1 MTQTQLMSWEQI
13 KPDLGRRQLE
23 VYGAIKKMPRSNRE
37 LSVGL
42 GLPINSIT
50 GRVKELRDKGLVC
63 ENRVK
68 FDCVTN
74 RMVCEWSIVC
84 NKFVEK

>member
-1 MTQTQLMSWEQI
+1 MMQTQLESYRLIQPE
-13 KPDLGRRQLE
+13 LSFRQRQ
-23 VYGAIKKMPRSNRE
+23 VYDALSRMPCTNRE
-37 LSVGL
+37 LTNRL